1 MSDANELIAEGL
13 RRRQEH
19 GVAAA
24 LDCFNRAAQL
34 EPNSHLP
41 FFMRLRASL
50 STRFEQAP
58 LRDEKRFA
66 ANFEQALRTAWRD
79 THEKRVYPVE

>member
-19 GVAAA
+19 GVAA
-24 LDCFNRAAQL
+24 
-34 EPNSHLP
+34 
-41 FFMRLRASL
+41 
-50 STRFEQAP
+50 
-58 LRDEKRFA
+58 
-66 ANFEQALRTAWRD
+66 WRD

>member
-41 FFMRLRASL
+41 FFMLGNVP
-50 STRFEQAP
+50 RFEQSP

-66 ANFEQALRTAWRD
+66 ANFEQALRAAWRD